1 MATPAS
7 ASPPATARPGRLGPA
22 YAKLWTAAAV
32 SYVGDGIHDT
42 ALPLLAASLTRDPL
56 LVAAVG
62 VAGQLPWL
70 LFALPGGALA
80 DRWDRR
86 RVLWRVDAY
95 RSLVVAALA
104 AAVVA
109 GWATIPML
117 GAAGFL
123 LAAGATLF
131 NPASMSIV
139 PAIVSREPARL
150 ERANG
155 RLAAAQTAGWHL
167 LGPPAGGVLFSLAR
181 PVPFVADAVSFAI
194 SSAVIATIP
203 GRFAA
208 TPPGTAAAARSAS
221 SGGGLRAQIREGVRW
236 LARHRLL
243 RTLAVMAAIQQL
255 GLAAWSSIL
264 VLFAQ
269 DRLGLGNL
277 GFGLLWT
284 GVAAGSLLGSLL
296 AARLSRAVG
305 TATVLLASAITLG
318 VATLGIG
325 VSTNPWT
332 AGSLLGTIGIA
343 LTVWNVVA
351 ISLRQAIVP
360 DRLIGRVNSVF
371 QQLSMGM
378 LPVGAALG
386 GLLGHTL
393 GLRAPFLI
401 TGVMLLAAAV
411 LAMPAVTS
419 HAIDAART
427 HLS

>member
-56 LVAAVG
+56 LV
-62 VAGQLPWL
+62 
-70 LFALPGGALA
+70 
-80 DRWDRR
+80 
-86 RVLWRVDAY
+86 
-95 RSLVVAALA
+95 
-104 AAVVA
+104 
-109 GWATIPML
+109 
-117 GAAGFL
+117 
-123 LAAGATLF
+123 
-131 NPASMSIV
+131 
-139 PAIVSREPARL
+139 
-150 ERANG
+150 
-155 RLAAAQTAGWHL
+155 
-167 LGPPAGGVLFSLAR
+167 
-181 PVPFVADAVSFAI
+181 
-194 SSAVIATIP
+194 ATIP

>member
-1 MATPAS
+1 
-7 ASPPATARPGRLGPA
+7 
-22 YAKLWTAAAV
+22 V